1 MESRKSTEKTF
12 ISWVATLNDK
22 VPLDVENGRVVVVF
36 NLAKLEEI
44 DAASWSVLSVEIN
57 DDVAHRRF
65 KKNRHVF
72 RCD

>member
-1 MESRKSTEKTF
+1 MKSRKSSEKTF
-12 ISWVATLNDK
+12 ISRVATLNDEI
-22 VPLDVENGRVVVVF
+22 PLDVKDGRVVVVF

-65 KKNRHVF
+65 KKNRHVL

>member
-1 MESRKSTEKTF
+1 M
-12 ISWVATLNDK
+12 NDEI
-22 VPLDVENGRVVVVF
+22 PLDVKDGRVVVVF

-65 KKNRHVF
+65 KKNRHVL

>member
-1 MESRKSTEKTF
+1 MSKKTF
-12 ISWVATLNDK
+12 ISRVATLNDK
-22 VPLDVENGRVVVVF
+22 IPLDVEDGRVVVVF

-44 DAASWSVLSVEIN
+44 DTASWSVLSVEIN

-65 KKNRHVF
+65 KKNRHVL